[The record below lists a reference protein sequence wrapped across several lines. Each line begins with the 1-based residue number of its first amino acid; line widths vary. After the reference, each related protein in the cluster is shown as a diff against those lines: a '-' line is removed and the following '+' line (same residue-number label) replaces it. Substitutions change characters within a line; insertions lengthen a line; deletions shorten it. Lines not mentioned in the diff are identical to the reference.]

1 MVKKKIIRVTTIPVS
16 IKILLKGQLKFI
28 NQYFDVF
35 GVSSEGKELD
45 DVARDEGVR
54 TVPLNMSRQFT
65 PLRDLV
71 SLMKMILLFRK
82 ESPDIVHSH
91 TPKAGIIAM
100 LAAFLCNVPNRLH
113 TVGGLP
119 VMNKVGFTRIIL
131 LAVEWITCKCATK
144 IYPNSKGLETFL
156 TDVVNV
162 PSKKLKVLGYGS
174 SNGVDTRYFN
184 LTPNLQEY
192 SKIFKTKYGLDDCF
206 VFTFIGRIVK
216 DKGIEELIDAFA
228 RLSSEVENVRL
239 VIIGW
244 EEPLTDP
251 ISKHSQAILKN
262 NTGIVCTGFMDDIR
276 PSLGASDCL
285 VLASYREGF
294 PNVVMQAACMNVPS
308 IVSNINGCNEII
320 QDGSNGLV
328 VEPKSADDLYYAM
341 KRLES
346 DRGLLSD
353 LAAKSR
359 DSVVEK
365 YDREKFQKIILTEY
379 QSLFR

>member
-1 MVKKKIIRVTTIPVS
+1 VPIS
-16 IKILLKGQLKFI
+16 LKILLKDQLKFMSR
-28 NQYFDVF
+28 YFEIVA
-35 GVSSEGKELD
+35 VSSEGKELS

-91 TPKAGIIAM
+91 TPKAGIVAM

-113 TVGGLP
+113 TVAGLP
-119 VMNKVGFTRIIL
+119 VMNKVGLTRIIL
-131 LAVEWITCKCATK
+131 LAVEWLTCKCATK
-144 IYPNSKGLETFL
+144 IYPNSKGLEVFL

-162 PSKKLKVLGYGS
+162 PSNKLKVLGSGS

-184 LTPNLQEY
+184 LTPDLEES

-216 DKGIEELIDAFA
+216 DKGIEELMDAYA

-239 VIIGW
+239 VIVGW
-244 EEPLTDP
+244 EETLTDP
-251 ISKHSQAILKN
+251 ISNHSQSILKN

-276 PSLGASDCL
+276 PSLGASDCII
-285 VLASYREGF
+285 LASYREGF
-294 PNVVMQAACMNVPS
+294 PNVVMQAACVNIPS

-328 VEPKSADDLYYAM
+328 VEPKSADALYDAM

-359 DSVVEK
+359 HSVVEK
-365 YDREKFQKIILTEY
+365 YDREKFQKIILAEY
-379 QSLFR
+379 QSLF

>member
-91 TPKAGIIAM
+91 TPKAGIVAM

-119 VMNKVGFTRIIL
+119 VMNKVGLTRIIL

-184 LTPNLQEY
+184 LTPNLQES

-216 DKGIEELIDAFA
+216 DKGIEELVDAYV

-239 VIIGW
+239 LIVGW

-251 ISKHSQAILKN
+251 ISNHSQSILKN

-294 PNVVMQAACMNVPS
+294 PNVVMQAACVNIPS

-320 QDGSNGLV
+320 QDGSNGLI
-328 VEPKSADDLYYAM
+328 VEPKSADALYYAM

-379 QSLFR
+379 QSLF

>member
-71 SLMKMILLFRK
+71 SLMKMICLFRK
-82 ESPDIVHSH
+82 EAPDIVHSH
-91 TPKAGIIAM
+91 TPKAGIVAM

-113 TVGGLP
+113 TVAGMP
-119 VMNKVGFTRIIL
+119 VMNKVGLTRIIL
-131 LAVEWITCKCATK
+131 LAVEWLTCKCATK
-144 IYPNSKGLETFL
+144 IYPNSKGLEVFL

-162 PSKKLKVLGYGS
+162 PSNKLKVLGSGS

-184 LTPNLQEY
+184 LTPDLQES

-216 DKGIEELIDAFA
+216 DKGSEELIDAYA

-251 ISKHSQAILKN
+251 ISNHSQAILKN

-294 PNVVMQAACMNVPS
+294 PNVVMQAACVNIPS

-328 VEPKSADDLYYAM
+328 VEPKSANDLYYAM
-341 KRLES
+341 KKLES
-346 DRGLLSD
+346 NRGLLSD

-365 YDREKFQKIILTEY
+365 YDREKFQKIILAEY
-379 QSLFR
+379 QSLF

>member
-91 TPKAGIIAM
+91 TPKAGIVAM

-113 TVGGLP
+113 TVAGLP
-119 VMNKVGFTRIIL
+119 VMNKVGLTRIIL

-162 PSKKLKVLGYGS
+162 PSKKLKVLGSGS

-184 LTPNLQEY
+184 LTPDLQES

-216 DKGIEELIDAFA
+216 DKGIEELIDAYG

-239 VIIGW
+239 VITGW

-251 ISKHSQAILKN
+251 ISNHSQAILKN

-328 VEPKSADDLYYAM
+328 VEPKSTDDLYYAM

-365 YDREKFQKIILTEY
+365 YDREKFQKIILAEY
-379 QSLFR
+379 QSLF

>member
-1 MVKKKIIRVTTIPVS
+1 MKKKIIRVTTIPIS

-28 NQYFDVF
+28 NQYFDVL

-91 TPKAGIIAM
+91 TPKAGIVAM
-100 LAAFLCNVPNRLH
+100 LAALLCNVPNRLH
-113 TVGGLP
+113 TVAGLP
-119 VMNKVGFTRIIL
+119 VMNKVGLTRIIL

-162 PSKKLKVLGYGS
+162 PSKKLKVLGSGS

-184 LTPNLQEY
+184 LTPDLQES

-216 DKGIEELIDAFA
+216 DKGTEELIDAYA
-228 RLSSEVENVRL
+228 RLSSEVENIRL
-239 VIIGW
+239 VIIGY

-251 ISKHSQAILKN
+251 ISNHSQAILKN

-328 VEPKSADDLYYAM
+328 VEPKSTDDLYYAM

-365 YDREKFQKIILTEY
+365 YDREKFQKIILAEY
-379 QSLFR
+379 QSLF

>member
-1 MVKKKIIRVTTIPVS
+1 MSIKIIRVTTVPISFKV
-16 IKILLKGQLKFI
+16 LLKDQLKFMSRHYEI
-28 NQYFDVF
+28 VA
-35 GVSSEGKELD
+35 VSSEGKELS
-45 DVARDEGVR
+45 DVARDEGIR

-65 PLRDLV
+65 PLRDFV

-91 TPKAGIIAM
+91 TPKAGIVAM

-113 TVGGLP
+113 TVAGLP
-119 VMNKVGFTRIIL
+119 VMNKVGLTRIIL
-131 LAVEWITCKCATK
+131 LAVEWLTCKCATK
-144 IYPNSKGLETFL
+144 IYPNSKGLEVFL

-162 PSKKLKVLGYGS
+162 PSNKLKILGSGS

-184 LTPNLQEY
+184 LTPDLQES

-216 DKGIEELIDAFA
+216 DKGIEELMDAYA

-239 VIIGW
+239 VIVGW

-251 ISKHSQAILKN
+251 ISNHSQSILKN

-285 VLASYREGF
+285 ILASYREGF
-294 PNVVMQAACMNVPS
+294 PNVVMQAACVNIPS

-328 VEPKSADDLYYAM
+328 VEPKSANDLYYAM
-341 KRLES
+341 KKLES
-346 DRGLLSD
+346 NRGFLSD

-365 YDREKFQKIILTEY
+365 YDREKFQKIILAEY
-379 QSLFR
+379 QSLF

>member
-28 NQYFDVF
+28 NQYFDVL

-91 TPKAGIIAM
+91 TPKAGIVAM

-119 VMNKVGFTRIIL
+119 VVNKVGLTRIIL

-184 LTPNLQEY
+184 LTPEIQES

-216 DKGIEELIDAFA
+216 DKGSEELIDAFA

-239 VIIGW
+239 LIIGW

-251 ISKHSQAILKN
+251 ISNHSQAILKN
-262 NTGIVCTGFMDDIR
+262 NTGIICTGFMDDIR

-320 QDGSNGLV
+320 QDGINGLV
-328 VEPKSADDLYYAM
+328 VEPKSTDDLYYAM

-353 LAAKSR
+353 LAVKSR

-365 YDREKFQKIILTEY
+365 YDREKFQKIILAEY

>member
-1 MVKKKIIRVTTIPVS
+1 MVKKKIIRVTTIPISFTV
-16 IKILLKGQLKFI
+16 LLKGQLKFI
-28 NQYFDVF
+28 NQYFDVV
-35 GVSSEGKELD
+35 GVSSEGKGLD

-65 PLRDLV
+65 PLKDLV
-71 SLMKMILLFRK
+71 SLMKMIFLFRK

-91 TPKAGIIAM
+91 TPKAGIVAM

-113 TVGGLP
+113 TVAGLP
-119 VMNKVGFTRIIL
+119 VMDKVGLTRIIL
-131 LAVEWITCKCATK
+131 LAVEWLTCKCATK
-144 IYPNSKGLETFL
+144 IYPNSKGLEAFL
-156 TDVVNV
+156 TDIVNV
-162 PSKKLKVLGYGS
+162 PSKKLKFLGSGS
-174 SNGVDTRYFN
+174 SNGVDIRYFN
-184 LTPNLQEY
+184 LSPDLQES
-192 SKIFKTKYGLDDCF
+192 SKIFKTKYGLDGCF
-206 VFTFIGRIVK
+206 IFTFIGRIVK
-216 DKGIEELIDAFA
+216 DKGVEELIEAYV
-228 RLSSEVENVRL
+228 RLSSKVENVRL
-239 VIIGW
+239 VIVGW

-251 ISKHSQAILKN
+251 ISDHSRAILKN

-276 PSLGASDCL
+276 PILGASDCL

-294 PNVVMQAACMNVPS
+294 PNVVMQASCMNVPS

-328 VEPKSADDLYYAM
+328 VEPKSTDDLYYAM

-359 DSVVEK
+359 HSVVEK
-365 YDREKFQKIILTEY
+365 YDREKFQKIILAEY
-379 QSLFR
+379 QSLF